1 MKRKIANNLALI
13 AVLGLIAMGRI
24 YLISS
29 KGLRIAHTALVVEV
43 VSITLTYFAA
53 TILNLRVLV
62 PRLLLRNRFTAYLLS
77 LLTLAIIFIAV
88 EIGFERLF
96 IDYYHLS
103 PGRDLYFSED
113 SILFFEILSGIAV
126 YFISVAGTAI
136 VIFMRLWKQSGA
148 RIRDLEE
155 QSARSELEKVRT
167 RIDSGALFDTLEKA
181 EGIVCRSPV
190 EASGM
195 LMKLSKSL
203 RLQLYES
210 EHKRH
215 TAPEKLPAHMFN
227 LSSPLLNL
235 LTEKRYRG
243 LRHLLMIMVF
253 TLILSSNLDG
263 TWSSLLFMLP
273 LSLSIYLIPIYFSIY
288 VLMPKL
294 MMRNRMSAYLIS
306 VTLSALVIAIPMQL
320 TYFKGI
326 TDSNGYNEQFAFSF
340 WDFSVW
346 MQVLYTITNTIKIGF
361 PMVSVHV
368 FILFQHWVRN
378 ERHIAEL
385 EAARMRSELEQLQ
398 NQVNPHF
405 LFNMLN
411 NIIVLTKKNP
421 DEAAN
426 VLHKLSN
433 MLQYQFR
440 GFTKQSI
447 RLGDDIRFLT
457 DYLNLEK
464 LRRDNFEFSITANNG
479 VEELS
484 LPPLLFIPF
493 VENAVKHNNDNRNL
507 SFVRLRFGIENDNL
521 CFGCINSKPLRPMRK
536 DEVGGLGLPNVRRRL
551 DLLYGDRHCL
561 AISENETTY
570 TIELSIELKN
580 KQI

>member
-29 KGLRIAHTALVVEV
+29 EGLRIAHTALVVEV

-62 PRLLLRNRFTAYLLS
+62 PRLLLRNRFTAYMLS
-77 LLTLAIIFIAV
+77 LLALAIIFIAI

-103 PGRDLYFSED
+103 PGRNLYFSED
-113 SILFFEILSGIAV
+113 SILFFEILSGIAA

-148 RIRDLEE
+148 RMRDLEE

-167 RIDSGALFDTLEKA
+167 RIDSEALFDTLEKA
-181 EGIVCRSPV
+181 ASIVCRSPA

-215 TAPEKLPAHMFN
+215 IAPEKLPAQMFN

-235 LTEKRYRG
+235 LTEKRYRR

-263 TWSSLLFMLP
+263 TWSSVLFMLP
-273 LSLSIYLIPIYFSIY
+273 LSLSVYLIPIYFSIY

-326 TDSNGYNEQFAFSF
+326 SDSNGWYNEQFAFSS

-346 MQVLYTITNTIKIGF
+346 IQVLYTITNTIKIGF
-361 PMVSVHV
+361 PMISVNV

-426 VLHKLSN
+426 VLHKLSS
-433 MLQYQFR
+433 MLQYHFYV
-440 GFTKQSI
+440 T
-447 RLGDDIRFLT
+447 
-457 DYLNLEK
+457 
-464 LRRDNFEFSITANNG
+464 LRKE
-479 VEELS
+479 
-484 LPPLLFIPF
+484 
-493 VENAVKHNNDNRNL
+493 
-507 SFVRLRFGIENDNL
+507 
-521 CFGCINSKPLRPMRK
+521 
-536 DEVGGLGLPNVRRRL
+536 
-551 DLLYGDRHCL
+551 
-561 AISENETTY
+561 
-570 TIELSIELKN
+570 
-580 KQI
+580 